1 MTPFDKK
8 KAAEYFVV
16 AWVKNWRVQT
26 YLSAINAADIQYKD
40 VHDQYP
46 WMPVNLHFYFKNQY
60 IRAWTNMAM
69 RVINDK
75 LWDNDDN
82 KKRLSF
88 APMIERWNADKVG
101 QTESHKQDAYER
113 KKFLMQNKKTKLG
126 YAASVETMRRG
137 SGHHW
142 NVCK

>member
-16 AWVKNWRVQT
+16 AWVKNWRMQT
-26 YLSAINAADIQYKD
+26 YLAAINASDIQYKD

-46 WMPVNLHFYFKNQY
+46 WMPVNLHFYFKNQL
-60 IRAWTNMAM
+60 IRAWTNMSM
-69 RVINDK
+69 KLINDK

-88 APMIERWNADKVG
+88 APMIERWNADKVV
-101 QTESHKQDAYER
+101 QTESHKQDADER
-113 KKFLMQNKKTKLG
+113 KRALMQSRQTGLAYKS
-126 YAASVETMRRG
+126 SVETMRRG

>member
-16 AWVKNWRVQT
+16 AWVKNWRMQT
-26 YLSAINAADIQYKD
+26 YLAAINASDIQYKD

-46 WMPVNLHFYFKNQY
+46 WMPVDLHFYFRNQF
-60 IRAWTNMAM
+60 IRAWAGMSM
-69 RVINDK
+69 RLINDK
-75 LWDNDDN
+75 LWDTDDS
-82 KKRLSF
+82 KKRLSY
-88 APMIERWNADKVG
+88 APMIEQWNADKVG
-101 QTESHKQDAYER
+101 QTTAQKQHANENR
-113 KKFLMQNKKTKLG
+113 KENMKYTQMKIG
-126 YAASVETMRRG
+126 YSASVETMRRG